1 MHADPTAAVSVPSND
16 FFLARQP
23 ILGRDQ
29 HLVAFELLFR
39 AAGEDDD
46 AKLTEPQGMTMAE
59 FPVEPCVA
67 KMVSGAHGLSSCFKE
82 YTY

>member
-1 MHADPTAAVSVPSND
+1 MHAEATAAASVPSND

-46 AKLTEPQGMTMAE
+46 AKLTDNAAATAAVISHASQLGI
-59 FPVEPCVA
+59 
-67 KMVSGAHGLSSCFKE
+67 
-82 YTY
+82 